1 MAERIKLEAD
11 KRVLVGRSAK
21 QLRRQGWIPA
31 IIYGQGQNLNIQVAS
46 LPLRHVL
53 REAGRTS
60 LIDINVEEYMLTVL
74 AKDVQRHPT
83 RGDLLHVDFFEVN
96 MKEKIVVDATLV
108 TIGEAVPT
116 VDGLGTTAILLHSV
130 EIECLP
136 DNLISEI
143 TVNLDLIQTP
153 EDMVFVSDL
162 EPPDD
167 VLILNDPESVV
178 ARFEYLQEEIEEEEE
193 EEEDLLFAQAAD
205 EVEVIGKVRDEEEE
219 EEEDK

>member
-11 KRVLVGRSAK
+11 KRVLVDRSAK

-31 IIYGQGQNLNIQVAS
+31 IIYGQGRNLNIQVAS
-46 LPLRHVL
+46 LRLRHVL
-53 REAGRTS
+53 REAGRTN
-60 LIDINVEEYMLTVL
+60 LIDINVEKDMLTVL
-74 AKDVQRHPT
+74 TKDVQRHPT
-83 RGDLLHVDFFEVN
+83 RGDLIHVDFYEVD
-96 MKEKIVVDATLV
+96 MKEKIVVDAALV

-143 TVNLDLIQTP
+143 TVNLELIQTP

-162 EPPDD
+162 EAPED

-178 ARFEYLQEEIEEEEE
+178 ARFEYLQEEVEEEEE
-193 EEEDLLFAQAAD
+193 EEELLFAQDAD
-205 EVEVIGKVRDEEEE
+205 EVEVISKGRDEEEE
-219 EEEDK
+219 EEDQ